1 MDPERILP
9 VQVPVKVTLPRATT
23 TASLYRSSWHGFNVV
38 MVATYFIILSD
49 GVVGVPVGVCP
60 WSGAVARL
68 VLAIDVIVNIC
79 SETINRNQLSDRLL
93 VVQSSKLSPL
103 TVISLIS

>member
-9 VQVPVKVTLPRATT
+9 VQVPVEVTLPRATT
-23 TASLYRSSWHGFNVV
+23 TAPFYRDTWHGLADVII
-38 MVATYFIILSD
+38 APYFIILSD

-68 VLAIDVIVNIC
+68 VLAIDVIV
-79 SETINRNQLSDRLL
+79 
-93 VVQSSKLSPL
+93 
-103 TVISLIS
+103 